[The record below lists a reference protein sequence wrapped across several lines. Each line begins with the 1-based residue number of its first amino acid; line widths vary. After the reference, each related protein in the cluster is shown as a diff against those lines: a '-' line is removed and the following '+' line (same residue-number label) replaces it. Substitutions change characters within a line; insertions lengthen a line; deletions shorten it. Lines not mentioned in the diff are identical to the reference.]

1 MNVLGSSPGGN
12 RLDRYG
18 RWIALAG
25 VGLVVSGRLSRSGGV
40 VVFGLAVAVVGIVLG
55 LRAARSNLQVYVRQL
70 IPGGTTTQ
78 GDPFARQV
86 TEVEAEGPGRSGPA
100 YVGTVVWAGGIGKG
114 VRMELSPSGLRI
126 NPTWMS
132 RLLMGKRPSW
142 TLSWSTVR
150 AAEVAKL
157 PGTGSAPALVK
168 FTITEP
174 STVFLF
180 FCRTP
185 AALLEDVRGRL
196 DHITATP

>member
-25 VGLVVSGRLSRSGGV
+25 VGLVVSGRLSRSAGV

-86 TEVEAEGPGRSGPA
+86 TEVEAEGRARSGPA

-126 NPTWMS
+126 QPTWVS
-132 RLLMGKRPSW
+132 LLLMGKRPSW

-150 AAEVAKL
+150 AAELAKL
-157 PGTGSAPALVK
+157 PGTGSAPAPVK
-168 FTITEP
+168 FTLTEP

-180 FCRTP
+180 ISRTT
-185 AALLEDVRGRL
+185 AALS
-196 DHITATP
+196 

>member
-40 VVFGLAVAVVGIVLG
+40 VVFGLAVAVVGVVLG

-78 GDPFARQV
+78 GDPFAVGQV
-86 TEVEAEGPGRSGPA
+86 TVVQAEGPGGSGPA

-114 VRMELSPSGLRI
+114 
-126 NPTWMS
+126 
-132 RLLMGKRPSW
+132 
-142 TLSWSTVR
+142 
-150 AAEVAKL
+150 
-157 PGTGSAPALVK
+157 
-168 FTITEP
+168 
-174 STVFLF
+174 
-180 FCRTP
+180 
-185 AALLEDVRGRL
+185 
-196 DHITATP
+196 